1 MVWKKWSPVLGLIG
15 CVLFV
20 WGAGTDPGRPVSG
33 KPGPEE
39 PVRALLRSV
48 QLLSETKDKTE
59 EARISHE
66 ISGNFDLPEI
76 CRACLRGTWDALSI
90 KERENFTALFREL
103 LEKVAYPK
111 SSDFFKG
118 TKVEVEGVDEQGAE
132 VQVDTVVE
140 HPEEGSVE
148 VTFCMADVK
157 GVWLIRDIH
166 LDGVSLVIDLRGQ
179 MQKILR
185 EQSYEELKRRMREKL
200 ESS

>member
-1 MVWKKWSPVLGLIG
+1 MFGKRRALVLGLIG
-15 CVLFV
+15 CVLFL
-20 WGAGTDPGRPVSG
+20 WGAGTEPGKPVSM
-33 KPGPEE
+33 KPGAVE
-39 PVRALLRSV
+39 PVRALLKSV

-59 EARISHE
+59 AGRISRE
-66 ISGNFDLPEI
+66 ISRNFDLPEI
-76 CRACLRGTWDALSI
+76 CKACLRGTWDSLSI
-90 KERENFTALFREL
+90 KERENFIALFREL

-118 TKVEVEGVDEQGAE
+118 TTVEVGGVDDQGAR
-132 VQVDTVVE
+132 VQVDTEVQ
-140 HPEEGSVE
+140 HPEEGMVE

-157 GVWLIRDIH
+157 GAWLIQDIH
-166 LDGVSLVIDLRGQ
+166 LDGVSLVIDLRSQ